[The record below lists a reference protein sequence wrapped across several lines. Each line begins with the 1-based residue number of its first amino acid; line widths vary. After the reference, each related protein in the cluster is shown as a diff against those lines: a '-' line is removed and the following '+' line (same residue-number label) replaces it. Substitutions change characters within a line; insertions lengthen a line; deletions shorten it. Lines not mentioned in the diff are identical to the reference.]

1 MKKIISVL
9 IITAMLLC
17 GLCGCGVEGS
27 EKDGRL
33 KAVATIFPAY
43 DFTRQ
48 ISGGLIDLEMLL
60 APETESHSFEPT
72 LQDIAAIQG
81 CDLFIYIGGESEAW
95 ADKVLETID
104 TSEMTVLRL
113 MDYIE
118 PLCAEDDGHIHEHD
132 HEHEG
137 CEDEFDDH
145 IWTSP
150 KNAAL
155 MAGAIRD
162 ALCTLDAENADSYI
176 EAAALYLD
184 ALSSLDEQ
192 LTELTAQAA
201 RHTVIFAER
210 FPFRYLAAHYG
221 LDYHAAF
228 SGCGGDTE
236 PSLATIASLVD
247 IMESEKIPV
256 VFFIEFSDET
266 VADTICQS
274 TGAKKLLLHSC
285 HNLTHEELDGGANY
299 IDLMQQNIENLREAL
314 N

>member
-1 MKKIISVL
+1 MKKIIS
-9 IITAMLLC
+9 IIIIAVMLLC
-17 GLCGCGVEGS
+17 GLCGCGNKSS
-27 EKDGRL
+27 ENDGRL
-33 KAVATIFPAY
+33 KVVATIFPAY

-48 ISGGLIDLEMLL
+48 ISGDLIDLEMLL

-72 LQDIAAIQG
+72 LQDIAAVQS

-95 ADKVLETID
+95 ADKVLSTID
-104 TSEMTVLRL
+104 TSEITVLRL
-113 MDYIE
+113 MDYVE
-118 PLCAEDDGHIHEHD
+118 PLCAEDDGHIHEHG
-132 HEHEG
+132 HEHDG
-137 CEDEFDDH
+137 CEGEFDDH

-155 MAGAIRD
+155 MVCAIQD
-162 ALCTLDAENADSYI
+162 ALCAIDAENADSYI
-176 EAAALYLD
+176 ETTGLYLNE
-184 ALSSLDEQ
+184 LSSLDKQ

-201 RHTVIFAER
+201 RHTIIFAER
-210 FPFRYLAAHYG
+210 FPFRYLAADYG

-247 IMESEKIPV
+247 IIESEKIPV

-285 HNLTHEELDGGANY
+285 HNLTREELNGGANY
-299 IDLMQQNIENLREAL
+299 VDLMQQNIENLREAL

>member
-1 MKKIISVL
+1 
-9 IITAMLLC
+9 MLLC
-17 GLCGCGVEGS
+17 CLCGCGGENK
-27 EKDGRL
+27 EYDGRP
-33 KAVATIFPAY
+33 KIVATIFPAY

-48 ISGGLIDLEMLL
+48 ISGDLIDLKMLL
-60 APETESHSFEPT
+60 SPETESHSFEPT
-72 LQDIAAIQG
+72 LQDIAVIQD

-95 ADKVLETID
+95 ADRVLETID

-113 MDYIE
+113 MDYVE
-118 PLCAEDDGHIHEHD
+118 PLCAEDDGHVHD
-132 HEHEG
+132 HEHDG

-155 MAGAIRD
+155 MVCAIQD
-162 ALCTLDAENADSYI
+162 ALCALDAENADSYI
-176 EAAALYLD
+176 EAAGLYLGE
-184 ALSSLDEQ
+184 LSSLDKQ
-192 LTELTAQAA
+192 LTELTAQSA

-210 FPFRYLAAHYG
+210 FPFRYLANDYG

-285 HNLTHEELDGGANY
+285 HNLTREEFDAGANY
-299 IDLMQQNIENLREAL
+299 IDLMQQNIENLQEAL

>member
-1 MKKIISVL
+1 MIAAL
-9 IITAMLLC
+9 IVC
-17 GLCGCGVEGS
+17 GLCGCGGS
-27 EKDGRL
+27 AEKNDGRL
-33 KAVATIFPAY
+33 RVIATIFPAY

-48 ISGGLIDLEMLL
+48 ISGDLIDLEMLL

-95 ADKVLETID
+95 ADKVLETIA

-118 PLCAEDDGHIHEHD
+118 PLCAEDNEHIHED
-132 HEHEG
+132 GHEHDG
-137 CEDEFDDH
+137 CEGEFDDH

-155 MAGAIRD
+155 MVGAIHD
-162 ALCTLDAENADSYI
+162 ALCSLDAENADSYN
-176 EAAALYLD
+176 AAAELYLS
-184 ALSSLDEQ
+184 ALASLDKQ

-247 IMESEKIPV
+247 IMEDEKIPV

-274 TGAKKLLLHSC
+274 TGAKKMLLHSC
-285 HNLTHEELDGGANY
+285 HNLTREEFDGGANY
-299 IDLMQQNIENLREAL
+299 VDLMQQNIENLREAL

>member
-1 MKKIISVL
+1 MKKIISIL
-9 IITAMLLC
+9 IITAILLC
-17 GLCGCGVEGS
+17 CLCGCGSES
-27 EKDGRL
+27 REKDGRL
-33 KAVATIFPAY
+33 NVVATIFPAY

-48 ISGGLIDLEMLL
+48 ISGDLINLTMLL

-95 ADKVLETID
+95 ADKVLSTID
-104 TSEMTVLRL
+104 TSEITILRL
-113 MDYIE
+113 MDYID
-118 PLCAEDDGHIHEHD
+118 PLCAEDNSHIHEH
-132 HEHEG
+132 EHDSCAE
-137 CEDEFDDH
+137 EYDDH

-155 MAGAIRD
+155 MVGAIQN
-162 ALCTLDAENADSYI
+162 ALCALDEENADSYI
-176 EAAALYLD
+176 DATGLYLG
-184 ALSSLDEQ
+184 ALSSLDKQ
-192 LTELTAQAA
+192 LTQLAAEAA

-236 PSLATIASLVD
+236 PSLATIAVLVD
-247 IMESEKIPV
+247 IIERENIPV

-285 HNLTHEELDGGANY
+285 HNLTREELDSGANY
-299 IDLMQQNIENLREAL
+299 VDLMQQNIENLREAL